1 MITTAKKL
9 GVSAADVV
17 KAARNS
23 VAALKEE
30 HGEVVAHAL
39 AAEAAQALACGDTE
53 ARAQALKK
61 LPAAAIR
68 LAGSISGGYNHG
80 NNAGVVSPTS
90 PLPEGMRESPK
101 WEEGRQ
107 HLANLADKYKGV
119 LAQNGLS
126 FGVVRTFLTNRWP
139 GGALGMVSPV
149 VRVSASGYILIRM
162 DKLYKATLCAKK
174 GQLGL
179 GTICKMTDNYFKEW
193 VEGALAARAACAAA
207 GAIRCA
213 LPAADDTGLTPRN
226 GGGQGGEEVCP
237 GMRRPNK
244 RGQGKLQLQPQA
256 SRKEPKTH
264 N

>member
-53 ARAQALKK
+53 APKK

-101 WEEGRQ
+101 WEKGRQ
-107 HLANLADKYKGV
+107 HLANLADKYEGY

-126 FGVVRTFLTNRWP
+126 FGVVLTFLNR
-139 GGALGMVSPV
+139 ALCKVSPV

-162 DKLYKATLCAKK
+162 DKLYKATLCANK

-179 GTICKMTDNYFKEW
+179 GTICNMTDNDFKEW

-207 GAIRCA
+207 GAIHCA